1 MQKTAVLV
9 DKKVA
14 GIIRWLERLKKSYS
28 SGAVESALMD
38 AECARAD
45 LENLRLD
52 VWAAIGPKSKS
63 ENKIISRFINFSR
76 IISLAVIIVLTAV
89 FPISKDIHAPAVEY
103 NKNTITLAKPI
114 IIVREK
120 NEEKIKSESDNNI
133 VNEVHKVNNIK
144 SKKPVKTANVKKPLT
159 STTSTEKTEIKEKTV
174 AYDKVFSL
182 MQTGQRA
189 LKNNSSVIKIK

>member
-1 MQKTAVLV
+1 MKQTSVLV

-52 VWAAIGPKSKS
+52 VWATLEPKNRTG
-63 ENKIISRFINFSR
+63 NKFLSGVINFSR
-76 IISLAVIIVLTAV
+76 VASLAVLIVLLAV
-89 FPISKDIHAPAVEY
+89 FPISKDVKAPAVVFE
-103 NKNTITLAKPI
+103 KSEVTLAEPI
-114 IIVREK
+114 IVIR
-120 NEEKIKSESDNNI
+120 EEKINDNAIEANNI
-133 VNEVHKVNNIK
+133 NVVNNA
-144 SKKPVKTANVKKPLT
+144 KPKRAPAKIANVKKNLPQPA
-159 STTSTEKTEIKEKTV
+159 EKITRAPAEVHQKAV

-189 LKNNSSVIKIK
+189 LKNNSSVIKVQ

>member
-52 VWAAIGPKSKS
+52 VWAAIDPESKS
-63 ENKIISRFINFSR
+63 ENKIFLRFINFSR
-76 IISLAVIIVLTAV
+76 IVSLAVVIVLTAV
-89 FPISKDIHAPAVEY
+89 FPISKDVHAPAVEY
-103 NKNTITLAKPI
+103 NKNTITLAEPI
-114 IIVREK
+114 IIVREEIK
-120 NEEKIKSESDNNI
+120 EKIKFESDNNI
-133 VNEVHKVNNIK
+133 VNEAHKVNNIK
-144 SKKPVKTANVKKPLT
+144 AKKPVKTANVKKPPA
-159 STTSTEKTEIKEKTV
+159 STEKTEIKEKSV

>member
-1 MQKTAVLV
+1 MKQTAVLV

-28 SGAVESALMD
+28 SGAMENALMD

-52 VWAAIGPKSKS
+52 VWANLEPKNQQGSK
-63 ENKIISRFINFSR
+63 IFSRVINFSR
-76 IISLAVIIVLTAV
+76 VASLAVLIVLLAV
-89 FPISKDIHAPAVEY
+89 FPISKEVQAPAAV
-103 NKNTITLAKPI
+103 NKKSEITLAEPI
-114 IIVREK
+114 IIIR
-120 NEEKIKSESDNNI
+120 EEKINNEI
-133 VNEVHKVNNIK
+133 SAVNNT
-144 SKKPVKTANVKKPLT
+144 KPKRVAAKTANIKKSAVP
-159 STTSTEKTEIKEKTV
+159 SSEKIIQAKTRASERTQKTV

-189 LKNNSSVIKIK
+189 LKNNSSVIKLQ

>member
-1 MQKTAVLV
+1 MKQTAVLV

-28 SGAVESALMD
+28 SGAMENALMD

-52 VWAAIGPKSKS
+52 VWANLEPKNQPGSK
-63 ENKIISRFINFSR
+63 IFSRVINFSR
-76 IISLAVIIVLTAV
+76 VASLAVLIVLLAV
-89 FPISKDIHAPAVEY
+89 FPISKEVQAPAAV
-103 NKNTITLAKPI
+103 NKKSEITLAEPI
-114 IIVREK
+114 IIIR
-120 NEEKIKSESDNNI
+120 EEKINNDI
-133 VNEVHKVNNIK
+133 SAVNNA
-144 SKKPVKTANVKKPLT
+144 KPKRVAAKTANIKKSAVP
-159 STTSTEKTEIKEKTV
+159 SSEKIIQAKTRASERTQKTV

-189 LKNNSSVIKIK
+189 LKNNSSVIKVQ